1 MKKSKY
7 LLILIILSYFFLMFG
22 NGILSLTN
30 PDEVF
35 YAQTAREMAAHK
47 SWMTPYLFG
56 QPQFEKPILTY
67 WLLRLAFIIFGIT
80 SFSARFFPALFAMIG
95 VVAVYFFGLLWF
107 KDEKKAFLSG
117 LILMSGG
124 LYIGLARTLF
134 TDMIFSIFILLS
146 LLSFFW
152 GYVAREK
159 KGAGLLLFFI
169 FSALAVLTKGPLGFL
184 IPVLTVGIF
193 LLIKGDMKFLFCKAS
208 PFGVLIFLAVS
219 FPWYMLMI
227 NKYGLSFTYEFFYND
242 HIRRI
247 LQAEHTGNDTWY
259 FYPVSMLGCMFPWCL
274 FVAGSL
280 MYLPKYLRRKENPFL
295 VFLASWIVAV
305 FIIFQFAHSKLTS
318 YIFPL
323 FPALALFATNFII
336 EKIETKK
343 HIILFISCFN
353 IFILLLILSG
363 LIFALIGYQGLII
376 QYAGS
381 LFPVFCLVAGF
392 LALIILIIKFILQK
406 KLLRAVCCFALVI
419 PLMLI
424 IVPLIKNSIEP
435 YLSSKLASEYLLK
448 NYDVKNTIICSKPY
462 VRGVLYY
469 TGKEVA
475 CTSIPGLPFFSP
487 HPIPFLNKDE
497 LVQDFLRKQSTT
509 YCVLKKSSLEDIQRL
524 TEGTDLKYALLKV
537 IGNEYLIKIE
547 HLSQSPK

>member
-208 PFGVLIFLAVS
+208 LWGFLIFLAVS